1 MKKPLFTLASVLAG
15 TVLLS
20 VGVYAQTAS
29 EIVSK
34 HIAAL
39 GGQEALKSFKS
50 AKYTQSTIAPGQSID
65 ATATIIFDKAAHIN
79 MTMMGNNITVVTK
92 GETGWVKQ
100 GSDAPKDIPAAQ
112 LKMITD
118 NMTLP
123 GLELATASAKGEK
136 IDLKGK
142 ETVDGQSVYA
152 LTTTVQGNPSTV
164 YVDPTTYLI
173 TGRKGKV
180 SAMGQT
186 IDTNVAYDDYRKAG
200 ALTLPYRAKTE
211 AMGQAAT
218 VKLTAF
224 EANPTIN
231 ESIFEKPKQ

>member
-1 MKKPLFTLASVLAG
+1 MKKHLFTLAAVLTG
-15 TVLLS
+15 SVLLS
-20 VGVYAQTAS
+20 VGTYAQTVS

-39 GGQEALKSFKS
+39 GGQDALKAFKS
-50 AKYTQSTIAPGQSID
+50 AKYTQSTIAPGQTID
-65 ATATIIFDKAAHIN
+65 ATATVIFDKAARIN
-79 MTMMGNNITVVTK
+79 MNMMGNDITVVTK

-100 GSDAPKDIPAAQ
+100 GSDAPRDIPAAQ
-112 LKMITD
+112 LKIVTD
-118 NMTLP
+118 NMMLP

-152 LTTTVQGNPSTV
+152 LTTTVQGQPATV
-164 YVDPTTYLI
+164 YIDPTTYLI

-186 IDTNVAYDDYRKAG
+186 IDASIAYDDYRKAG

-224 EANPTIN
+224 EANPSVD